1 MFGINNITGVIYVN
15 APLDYETRTSYVLRV
30 QADSLEVVLANL
42 RVPSK
47 SRLSYLKVLEEFY
60 DVSAHFLMKYIC
72 QNKVVSVKG
81 RKIINTQRCLPILF
95 NI

>member
-1 MFGINNITGVIYVN
+1 MKEMTKKNCILITDMFGINNITGVIYVN

-47 SRLSYLKVLEEFY
+47 SKLCHLS
-60 DVSAHFLMKYIC
+60 
-72 QNKVVSVKG
+72 
-81 RKIINTQRCLPILF
+81 IL
-95 NI
+95 

>member
-1 MFGINNITGVIYVN
+1 MILDKFGINNVTGVIYVN

-47 SRLSYLKVLEEFY
+47 SKLCYLRILQEFYGVFTYFPTKYKYLK
-60 DVSAHFLMKYIC
+60 
-72 QNKVVSVKG
+72 
-81 RKIINTQRCLPILF
+81 
-95 NI
+95 